1 MYRKQVRRRRAVL
14 VALVVACLML
24 ISISI
29 SEAQSGPLHSIQNGI
44 GSIFN
49 PIQDG
54 ASRALKPARD
64 VVNWFDET
72 FNARGENDK
81 LKSENAALKQQVLDT
96 EQAAA
101 KAGYAKQLDKLVA
114 NSSLQGYK
122 RVDATVIGRNF
133 SAWYSVMK
141 IDVGMSNG
149 VSKNDSVLT
158 DDGLVGKVQSVTGG
172 YAVVQLITDGQNGV
186 TADVVG
192 VNAEGLVQPIVGSPG
207 ELDLGLIQGNGDK
220 IKDGD
225 KLVTAGFNSG
235 DLESLYPA
243 GIPIGE
249 VDETIPAE
257 QEKRATVHVKPF
269 ANLAHIDQVTVLT
282 GSGG

>member
-29 SEAQSGPLHSIQNGI
+29 SEAQSGPLHSIQNGL
-44 GSIFN
+44 GSVFN

-54 ASRALKPARD
+54 ASRVLKPARD
-64 VVNWFDET
+64 MVNWFDET

-81 LKSENAALKQQVLDT
+81 LKTENAELNQQVLDM
-96 EQAAA
+96 QKAAEE
-101 KAGYAKQLDKLVA
+101 AGYAKQLDELVA
-114 NSSLQGYK
+114 DSSLDAYK

-133 SAWYSVMK
+133 SVWYSVIR
-141 IDVGMSNG
+141 IDVGSSDG
-149 VSKNDSVLT
+149 VTKNDSVVT
-158 DDGLVGKVQSVTGG
+158 DDGLVGRVQSVTGG
-172 YAVVQLITDGQNGV
+172 YSVVKLITDSLNPV
-186 TADVVG
+186 TASVVG
-192 VNAEGLVQPIVGSPG
+192 INAEGLVEAIVGSPG
-207 ELDLGLIQGNGDK
+207 ELDLGTIQGDEDK
-220 IKDGD
+220 IQNGD

-235 DLESLYPA
+235 DLKSLYPA

-257 QEKRATVHVKPF
+257 QEKRATVHIKPF
-269 ANLAHIDQVTVLT
+269 ADLAYLDQVTVLT
-282 GSGG
+282 GDGA